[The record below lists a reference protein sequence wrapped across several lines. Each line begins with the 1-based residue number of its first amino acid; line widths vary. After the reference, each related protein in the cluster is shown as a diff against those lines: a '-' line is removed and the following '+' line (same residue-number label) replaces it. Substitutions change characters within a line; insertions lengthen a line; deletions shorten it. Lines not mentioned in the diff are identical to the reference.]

1 MSSALSLIELFS
13 TVRGFHCYNYQYNWK
28 NDALRYLVAYLH
40 TRSLF
45 YSVVGQSIG
54 VYASSSSMQ
63 PLACAEIE
71 LVKAN
76 DPADT
81 DVIVAFPETND
92 FER

>member
-1 MSSALSLIELFS
+1 MGLFRCLSLIELFS
-13 TVRGFHCYNYQYNWK
+13 AVIH
-28 NDALRYLVAYLH
+28 LLL
-40 TRSLF
+40 
-45 YSVVGQSIG
+45 YSVVGQSVG